1 VPGDYTFPRS
11 ERILHSAEFER
22 VFGQGEKLVCG
33 AFVCYVDRQTGQGR
47 KLGCVVSRRV
57 GNAVVRNRVKRNIR
71 EVYRLHRPDLAVD
84 VHLVVVARQAAARM
98 RYGECAEALCRLL
111 RKGDVLRG

>member
-1 VPGDYTFPRS
+1 MPGDYTFPRS
-11 ERILHSAEFER
+11 ERILQSAEFER
-22 VFGQGEKLVCG
+22 AFQQGEKLVCG
-33 AFVCYVDRQTGQGR
+33 AFVCYVVRQTGQGR

-57 GNAVVRNRVKRNIR
+57 GGAVVRNRLKRYIR
-71 EVYRLHRPDLAVD
+71 EAYRLHRPNLADD